1 MEVPT
6 EKMAATLTTP
16 IATQPFTQLDLK
28 SDEEIITMIMPD
40 LDKSRRA
47 RQSMIHVQV
56 QYRRTWCIWRP
67 ELMKLLPLSFIA
79 HWLKL

>member
-40 LDKSRRA
+40 LDKSSRA
-47 RQSMIHVQV
+47 RQSMTYV
-56 QYRRTWCIWRP
+56 
-67 ELMKLLPLSFIA
+67 
-79 HWLKL
+79 